1 MDEDL
6 YQLDS
11 LDSDYFPWLK
21 EKSKILIQLLEGK
34 KILEVGCGNG
44 NLIKLLS
51 NTNNDLSGSD
61 FSEDYLKKA
70 KIKNTG
76 VEFFKGDLTDQDFW
90 KPYENSF
97 DTVICSEV
105 IEHLEQDK
113 TALDII
119 FSILKPNGI
128 VVITVPALSLL
139 YSDFDTKV
147 GHYRRYSKTDLTKI
161 VKESGFK
168 VEKSRYWNFLG
179 MFGWFFLFKI
189 LKKDIKSVSN
199 SFFGNILGSWLKL
212 ESRIPFPI
220 GQTLV
225 LKARKS

>member
-11 LDSDYFPWLK
+11 LDTDYFPWLK
-21 EKSKILIQLLEGK
+21 EKSKILIQLVEGK

-44 NLIKLLS
+44 NLIKLFS
-51 NTNNDLSGSD
+51 QANKDLSGSD

-70 KIKNTG
+70 KIKNPG
-76 VEFFKGDLTDQDFW
+76 IIFFRGDLTDQNFW
-90 KPYENSF
+90 KQYENSF

-105 IEHLEQDK
+105 LEHLEHDK

-119 FSILKPNGI
+119 FSILKPNGV
-128 VVITVPALSLL
+128 VVITVPALAFL
-139 YSDFDTKV
+139 YSNFDTKV
-147 GHYRRYSKTDLTKI
+147 GHYRRYSKTSLTKI
-161 VKESGFK
+161 VKKSGFT
-168 VEKSRYWNFLG
+168 VETSRYWNFLG

-199 SFFGNILGSWLKL
+199 SFFSNVLGNWLKI
-212 ESRIPFPI
+212 ESRISFPL

-225 LKARKS
+225 LKARKH

>member
-44 NLIKLLS
+44 NLLKLFS
-51 NTNNDLSGSD
+51 KINKDLSGSD

-70 KIKNTG
+70 KIKNPG
-76 VEFFKGDLTDQDFW
+76 IKFFKGDLTDQAFW
-90 KPYENSF
+90 KSYENSF
-97 DTVICSEV
+97 DTIICSEV

-128 VVITVPALSLL
+128 VIVTVPALSFL
-139 YSDFDTKV
+139 YSNFDKKV
-147 GHYRRYSKTDLTKI
+147 GHYRRYSKTSLTKI
-161 VKESGFK
+161 VEESGFK
-168 VEKSRYWNFLG
+168 IENSRYWNFFG
-179 MFGWFFLFKI
+179 MFGWFFFFKI

-199 SFFGNILGSWLKL
+199 SFFGNILGNWLKI
-212 ESRIPFPI
+212 ESRISFPI
-220 GQTLV
+220 GQTLI
-225 LKARKS
+225 LKARKN